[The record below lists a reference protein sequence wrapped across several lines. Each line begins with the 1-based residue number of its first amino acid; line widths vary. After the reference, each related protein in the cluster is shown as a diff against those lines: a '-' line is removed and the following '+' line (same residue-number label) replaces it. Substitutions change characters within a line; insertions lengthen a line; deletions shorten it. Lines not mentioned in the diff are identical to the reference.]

1 MAASSKHYGDVVNW
15 IEKVIDSCET
25 PLQELTARR
34 LVRLFESQYQ
44 NIDRELDWSLSRKLR
59 MSLDSKVYSR
69 LDKKLNPEQ
78 FTQQQ
83 NPE

>member
-59 MSLDSKVYSR
+59 MSLDRKVYSR
-69 LDKKLNPEQ
+69 LDKLTEKLSNPE
-78 FTQQQ
+78 
-83 NPE
+83 